1 MQAKAKKNHKD
12 FKKFGQKSLHILD
25 SNIRNPRYPG
35 FSQFTSSNALRNS
48 SYCWTIGKDKR
59 IKDKSYKKYNDN
71 IYNIPDSKSK
81 RSTMLGFGK
90 KNLLFSSLKNGNP
103 SPDAYNIRTIFDIN
117 LKHKKGIIFGEKFNY
132 TKTDDKYKPGPGT
145 YSVKNLKTFGIIP
158 ITLKSRH
165 GFFYDD
171 DLKKKRATV
180 SMQRYKPSYKLVQIN
195 RFKAITFGIGNRP
208 ILHINNKFPGPG
220 SYKVPGNFDRGY
232 KGKLPLN

>member
-1 MQAKAKKNHKD
+1 M
-12 FKKFGQKSLHILD
+12 
-25 SNIRNPRYPG
+25 
-35 FSQFTSSNALRNS
+35 
-48 SYCWTIGKDKR
+48 
-59 IKDKSYKKYNDN
+59 
-71 IYNIPDSKSK
+71 
-81 RSTMLGFGK
+81 
-90 KNLLFSSLKNGNP
+90 
-103 SPDAYNIRTIFDIN
+103 
-117 LKHKKGIIFGEKFNY
+117 
-132 TKTDDKYKPGPGT
+132 
-145 YSVKNLKTFGIIP
+145 KTFGIIP